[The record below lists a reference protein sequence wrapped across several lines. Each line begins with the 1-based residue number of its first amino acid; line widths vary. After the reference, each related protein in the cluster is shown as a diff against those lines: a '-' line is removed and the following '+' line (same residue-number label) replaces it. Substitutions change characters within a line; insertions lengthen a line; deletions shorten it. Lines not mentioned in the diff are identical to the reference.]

1 MLTYVL
7 VPTYITTIIHKAEGK
22 GVIPSKKALIGRILP
37 NKILFEDYD
46 TNYNECFSF
55 KYTY

>member
-46 TNYNECFSF
+46 TNSL
-55 KYTY
+55 